1 MLGRNRSGVT
11 ITLVIAAVALA
22 PRAWAVDDLQLYR
35 ATLSPSGVV
44 DLTVSG
50 SLDWVHWGYHMPA
63 GTYGAL
69 DVPVVTHKM
78 TAPDPTPIGNLQIM
92 PPASGA
98 PPLYWRPIQS
108 STMSF
113 RWTDGTPVRDPG
125 AGVSVPEGIGA
136 VPESSF
142 TLGASTGPELRQLSI
157 FLSADCRTE
166 LPQVDASLGSLKQRL
181 TSDLICL
188 QSNARDHK
196 ITVRYSS
203 STVNPPPVIITI
215 RSSFLDD
222 QGPMIFAATLGVVTT
237 GAGGGPA
244 DGGTPDA
251 PPDAGPSGGAGQG
264 GGGGARGG
272 AGGAAGS
279 GAAGSGGSAAGMGG
293 AGDVAPPAGR
303 VLACAVAA
311 TGVRAEP
318 RAPEI
323 LVALAL
329 LGWLGVR
336 RRPVRSARGS
346 GRV

>member
-1 MLGRNRSGVT
+1 
-11 ITLVIAAVALA
+11 
-22 PRAWAVDDLQLYR
+22 
-35 ATLSPSGVV
+35 
-44 DLTVSG
+44 
-50 SLDWVHWGYHMPA
+50 MPA
-63 GTYGAL
+63 GSYGAL
-69 DVPVVTHKM
+69 DVPVVTRKM
-78 TAPDPTPIGNLQIM
+78 SAPDPTPIGNLQIM
-92 PPASGA
+92 PRVSDP

-113 RWTDGTPVRDPG
+113 RWTDGMPVRDPG

-166 LPQVDASLGSLKQRL
+166 FPQVDASLGSLKQRL

-188 QSNARDHK
+188 QSAARDHK

-251 PPDAGPSGGAGQG
+251 PPDAGPSGAAGQSGQTGGG
-264 GGGGARGG
+264 GGGGA

-279 GAAGSGGSAAGMGG
+279 GGGAAGSGGGAAGTGG
-293 AGDVAPPAGR
+293 AGDVTPPAGR
-303 VLACAVAA
+303 VLACALAA

-318 RAPEI
+318 RALEI
-323 LVALAL
+323 LVTLAV
-329 LGWLGVR
+329 LGWLGARPKAR
-336 RRPVRSARGS
+336 RRPRRASRPSTV
-346 GRV
+346 